1 MGLNA
6 VTAAVITNVR
16 QPWLVT
22 GPTVEGRRA
31 VNYTVTV
38 HFVVNRLVGVMLRSM
53 KTKHFAVLILYQ
65 FCLPLICYNIV
76 RYQ

>member
-22 GPTVEGRRA
+22 GPTVEERRT

-38 HFVVNRLVGVMLRSM
+38 SFVGNR
-53 KTKHFAVLILYQ
+53 
-65 FCLPLICYNIV
+65 
-76 RYQ
+76 